1 MADTVNSFPIT
12 ESYILR
18 YTANVQAALFRA
30 PGLLYPFVSKG
41 MYSGERS
48 QIVNFLGPLYFT
60 KRTAINADTK
70 AVEPEHTSRWIAADD
85 YDCAVLVDRVDTL
98 RTIYDPTNPYVDRM
112 REALGRL
119 QDDVIMA
126 AFFAD
131 ARTGK
136 TGTGTASFATVASD
150 TIAAGG
156 VGLTFAKLRSLRKT
170 MKRRFLDLRVVKPI
184 IGVTAQQTDDL
195 LGETVVGSHDYNA
208 VKPLA
213 DGEVSTFM
221 GFQFLPLEGVIPAP
235 TANVRDL
242 PVWVPD
248 GMHFGDWQSMQ
259 IIIGPRADKNNITQV
274 HASTSFGSTRVE
286 EGRVFKCQVVDTNA
300 T

>member
-1 MADTVNSFPIT
+1 MPDTVNNNPIT
-12 ESYILR
+12 ESYILQ
-18 YTANVQAALFRA
+18 YTSNVQAALARA
-30 PGLLYPFVSKG
+30 PGLLYPHISRG

-48 QIVNFLGPLYFT
+48 QIVNFLGPLFFT
-60 KRTAINADTK
+60 KRTAVNADTK
-70 AVEPEHTSRWIAADD
+70 AVEPEHTSRWISADD
-85 YDCAVLVDRVDTL
+85 YDCAVLVDRIDTL
-98 RTIYDPTNPYVDRM
+98 RTIYDPLNPYVERM

-119 QDDVIMA
+119 QDDVVMA

-136 TGTGTASFATVASD
+136 TGASTASFNTVATD
-150 TIAAGG
+150 TISAGG

-170 MKRRFLDLRVVKPI
+170 MKRRFLDLRGVKPI

-221 GFQFLPLEGVIPAP
+221 GFQFLPMEGVIPAP
-235 TANVRDL
+235 VANVRDL
-242 PVWVPD
+242 PAWVPN
-248 GMHFGDWQSMQ
+248 GMHFGDWQSLQ
-259 IIIGPRADKNNITQV
+259 ITIGPRADKNNITQV
-274 HASTSFGSTRVE
+274 HACASFGATRVE
-286 EGRVFKCQVVDTNA
+286 EGRVFKVQVADTNP